1 MNANYWFEYQ
11 FLIDGHTQ
19 STQSFATITDE
30 GQLSSTLEDRIVGI
44 TDQASNNMDS
54 PSRLES
60 TTVPTTPMPT
70 RCQVILKWQTTDNNR
85 CCFVVLTQPAKGLF
99 SQLASLENELYDPN
113 SNHIEAATS
122 VTIELGLTF
131 ARTSGLK
138 ESLQDIEFPTDTNF
152 AQVFAVIG

>member
-1 MNANYWFEYQ
+1 M
-11 FLIDGHTQ
+11 
-19 STQSFATITDE
+19 
-30 GQLSSTLEDRIVGI
+30 
-44 TDQASNNMDS
+44 
-54 PSRLES
+54 
-60 TTVPTTPMPT
+60 
-70 RCQVILKWQTTDNNR
+70 
-85 CCFVVLTQPAKGLF
+85 VLTQPAKGLF